1 MAKVELEVEI
11 DIHENSLDNSADS
24 ELLGM
29 VDEGSFESAD
39 CNRSQLVSQS
49 FLDSNEEDNSSTYNF
64 KDISGAVTYKLV
76 QMTGEETPNTMS
88 SESPTHVLP
97 SGEFYVISNPVQVF
111 GATAAQKKVIRRQ
124 PIQTKAVTAKKRDD
138 KRRATHNEVERRR
151 RDKINSW
158 IMKLAALVPNSGLP
172 DTASKGGILAKA
184 CDHITELTER
194 QRKLEKLEGD
204 NDKLVLEVLRLN
216 QQLSEL
222 QKENDSLRIQIAD
235 NCIVSSISHRPKG
248 QKS

>member
-1 MAKVELEVEI
+1 MAKVEVEV

-29 VDEGSFESAD
+29 VDEGSFGSAE
-39 CNRSQLVSQS
+39 CERSHLVSQS
-49 FLDSNEEDNSSTYNF
+49 FLDGNEEDNSSSYNF

-88 SESPTHVLP
+88 SHSPTHVIP

-111 GATAAQKKVIRRQ
+111 GTTATQKKVIRRQ
-124 PIQTKAVTAKKRDD
+124 PMQNKAITAKKRDD

-158 IMKLAALVPNSGLP
+158 ITKLAALVPNSGLP

-184 CDHITELTER
+184 CDHITELTEK
-194 QRKLEKLEGD
+194 QKKLEKLEVD

-216 QQLSEL
+216 QEL
-222 QKENDSLRIQIAD
+222 TELRKENTSMRVQLAD
-235 NCIVSSISHRPKG
+235 NCLISNTPSHRPKG